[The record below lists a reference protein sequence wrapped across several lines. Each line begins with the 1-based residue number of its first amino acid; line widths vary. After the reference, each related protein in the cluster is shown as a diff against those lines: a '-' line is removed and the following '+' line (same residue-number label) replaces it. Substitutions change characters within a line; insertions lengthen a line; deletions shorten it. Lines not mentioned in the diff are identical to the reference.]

1 MNTVVNLRLARKK
14 KQRADKE
21 KKAVENRILFG
32 QTKLEKKKRQ
42 KEQYDQQKE
51 LDGKKLD
58 N

>member
-1 MNTVVNLRLARKK
+1 MSTVVNLRLARKK

-21 KKAVENRILFG
+21 KKAAEKRIIFG
-32 QTKLEKKKRQ
+32 QTKLEKQKHQ
-42 KEQYDQQKE
+42 KEQRNQRKH